1 MTRSAGRPSAFH
13 SRTALISRMAG
24 SPRLTIA
31 TRWKAKSGR
40 LIALLTESGA
50 DVVTRAPGRGRGP
63 AGVLEDVEHHLVR
76 DDARVDPHHR
86 VPADGPGPEPRREHP
101 HRSRDHPVAH
111 GVVDRD
117 GDARCGHVA
126 H

>member
-24 SPRLTIA
+24 SPRLTIS
-31 TRWKAKSGR
+31 TRWKANPGR
-40 LIALLTESGA
+40 LIALLTERGA
-50 DVVTRAPGRGRGP
+50 DVVARAPGRSRCMP

-76 DDARVDPHHR
+76 NDPRVDAHYR
-86 VPADGPGPEPRREHP
+86 VPADRPGPEPGREDP

-117 GDARCGHVA
+117 GDA
-126 H
+126 